1 MRSAKL
7 NWMAILAA
15 AIASFLF
22 EALWFTLFMNPW
34 LTGVGRSREWLMTTS
49 IISPALQYL
58 TAFLC
63 SVIAAVILTIA
74 IQATGEQT
82 ARRGILCAA
91 LIWLGF
97 VATSWAKEYVFEVRT
112 LQIFAINAGYFL
124 FDLMIMGAIVGAWKK
139 KPQTTMP

>member
-1 MRSAKL
+1 MRSMKL
-7 NWMAILAA
+7 NWIAILVA

-34 LTGVGRSREWLMTTS
+34 LTGVGRSREWLMTAS
-49 IISPALQYL
+49 IISPALQYG
-58 TAFLC
+58 TALLC
-63 SVIAAVILTIA
+63 SLIAATILTIA
-74 IQATGEQT
+74 IQATGEQN

-97 VATSWAKEYVFEVRT
+97 VATSWAKEYVFELRT

-139 KPQTTMP
+139 KPRTTLP